1 MGPTLQKQSLSALL
15 FINFPCIQY
24 AQCTWYTAYI
34 SLSLYMYGY
43 TMVWYEFHIFNTMS
57 ETIFKSLPDLASL
70 CYTPG
75 INWIISSPGKC
86 TLWLTFTVFSGPD
99 LGTGAEVP
107 TVGVGAGP
115 TMFTRRIQA
124 LIGVYKQRNNKM
136 ASYITCTLKKFINN
150 ILVFFYLTTKSWYIR
165 KRGQCKE
172 PERHIRYIK
181 TCHLL
186 NQGL

>member
-1 MGPTLQKQSLSALL
+1 M
-15 FINFPCIQY
+15 
-24 AQCTWYTAYI
+24 
-34 SLSLYMYGY
+34 
-43 TMVWYEFHIFNTMS
+43 
-57 ETIFKSLPDLASL
+57 
-70 CYTPG
+70 

-136 ASYITCTLKKFINN
+136 ASYITCTLKKFIDS
-150 ILVFFYLTTKSWYIR
+150 ILVLFYLTTKSWYIR

-181 TCHLL
+181 HVIYLIKGSKKNLPPPIDNTPTPSLNSIYGHCMLTASLPFLMLCTFKLNRHQNLHLDMSL
-186 NQGL
+186 IHVNDCLC